1 MELDTPGVRCP
12 QLGIVPSDRYPAG
25 RQLDHLTWGHRRF
38 ESSPRHHSSP
48 NRPKEI
54 EMDDYEKSLIKAG
67 LIGAA
72 VASEIMLWIVLI
84 WKVLG

>member
-1 MELDTPGVRCP
+1 
-12 QLGIVPSDRYPAG
+12 
-25 RQLDHLTWGHRRF
+25 
-38 ESSPRHHSSP
+38 
-48 NRPKEI
+48 
-54 EMDDYEKSLIKAG
+54 MDDYEKSLIKAG